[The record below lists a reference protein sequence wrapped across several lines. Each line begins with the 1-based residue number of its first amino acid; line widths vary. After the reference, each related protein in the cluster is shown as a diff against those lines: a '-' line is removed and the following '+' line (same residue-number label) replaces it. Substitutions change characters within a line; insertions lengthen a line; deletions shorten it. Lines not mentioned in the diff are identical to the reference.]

1 MRKIVKSNIRKD
13 RAVLIAFLLIIILSS
28 MLLHIGLFVNRYD
41 ALYDEKKDGSGVG
54 DAEIYAYGQED
65 AVRSVLDGLTEVE
78 RYSMAD
84 IIRADELTVISGE
97 KNLEENREDAVLH
110 SVEDEHVTRCTMV
123 ERDDTVSGPHI
134 YLNLYY
140 ATSNGFKTGDHIT
153 LKADGLKETEYT
165 VAGIYEDCQQGN
177 TYSWCSFTLD
187 AESFREQWKLA
198 EEASAKGTAFMDQHE
213 VVPAFTDGV
222 TDDDGL
228 KKVLNGL
235 EEAGISTYGFTMA
248 LAKAGYVSVTNI
260 LAAFMTVFSLIA
272 MLVCLVMIIFTINNN
287 IDRDVRNIGALRAVG
302 HTNSQIRTALLLEY
316 LLVGAVGAGVGIG
329 LAYVLM
335 PVIDKSLLRSVTGI
349 FWENRAYPCMS
360 SLVLGGV
367 LLAMALV
374 VYLSTRRLK
383 NLHPATALRFGLQAN
398 SFRKNHLPLATTR
411 GRLNPLL
418 AAKSMLQSMGQ
429 NMIVLGIVIVVSF
442 MTIFSAILFYNTR
455 VDISRFQTLIGGDVA
470 DGVVMLNA
478 SEEDEVYRL
487 RDRIAELPGVS
498 QAYCYDWHNIT
509 VDGRATY
516 TFYTDRPEYLECG
529 VYEGQMFR
537 EANEAV
543 IGRILAEKLNAK
555 IGDEIEV
562 ECAGTTARFIV
573 TGYQQ
578 SVLNLG
584 ERVFIS
590 TEGLKRLGLTP
601 EFSSVRIRLED
612 AGDAAVEETLEEAK
626 ALLGDS
632 CTGVDN
638 VYRYQRSTDNLTM
651 FASLMLILL
660 LILVNV
666 AIIYLVIKLLL
677 KTIFIRKEKEFG
689 IKKAV
694 GFTSRQ
700 LRLQLALSL
709 FPVSLIAAGVGAV
722 LGFFLVNPLVS
733 VVLSGFGVAS
743 ADFLISPFLI
753 LLTTILVVMLIFGM
767 TYLMSGRMKRV
778 SAYDL
783 IQE

>member
-1 MRKIVKSNIRKD
+1 MSKLVKSNIRKD
-13 RAVLIAFLLIIILSS
+13 RTVLIAFLFIIILSS

-41 ALYDEKKDGSGVG
+41 ALHDEKKEGAGIG
-54 DAEIYAYGQED
+54 DAEIYAFGTED
-65 AVRSVLDGLTEVE
+65 AVRSVMDGLEDVSSY
-78 RYSMAD
+78 RLSH
-84 IIRADELTVISGE
+84 IIRSDELTVASADRD
-97 KNLEENREDAVLH
+97 LDENRDDTVLH
-110 SVEDEHVTRCTMV
+110 SVEDVHVSHCTFV
-123 ERDDTVSGPHI
+123 ERDDSIAGPRL
-134 YLNLYY
+134 YLNLYF
-140 ATSNGFKTGDHIT
+140 ATSNGFKLGDHIT
-153 LKADGLKETEYT
+153 LSSDALKETEYI

-177 TYSWCSFTLD
+177 AYAWCSFAMDET
-187 AESFREQWKLA
+187 SFQEQWKAA
-198 EEASAKGTAFMDQHE
+198 EEAAGNGTAFIRQQE
-213 VVPAFTDGV
+213 VIPSFKDGV

-228 KKVLNGL
+228 KSVLGSL
-235 EEAGISTYGFTMA
+235 EESGISTYGFTLA
-248 LAKAGYVSVTNI
+248 LAKTGYVSVTNI

-302 HTNSQIRTALLLEY
+302 HTNSQIRTAMLLEY
-316 LLVGAVGAGVGIG
+316 LAVGAVGAGAGIG

-335 PVIDKSLLRSVTGI
+335 PVIDRSLLRSVTGM
-349 FWENRAYPCMS
+349 FWENRVYPCMS

-374 VYLSTRRLK
+374 VFLSTRRLK
-383 NLHPATALRFGLQAN
+383 NLHPATALRFGLQSN
-398 SFRKNHLPLATTR
+398 SFKKNHLPLATTR

-429 NMIVLGIVIVVSF
+429 NLIVLGIVTVVSF

-455 VDISRFQTLIGGDVA
+455 IDISRFQTLVSGDVA
-470 DGVVMLNA
+470 DGIIMLNTA
-478 SEEDEVYRL
+478 EEEEVYRL
-487 RDRIAELPGVS
+487 RDQIAELAGVS
-498 QAYCYDWHNIT
+498 QAYCYELHNIS

-543 IGRILAEKLNAK
+543 IGRLLAEKLNVK

-573 TGYQQ
+573 TGFQQ
-578 SVLNLG
+578 SVVNLG
-584 ERVFIS
+584 ERVFLS
-590 TEGLKRLGLTP
+590 TEGLRRLGVTP
-601 EFSSVRIRLED
+601 QFSAVRIRLTD
-612 AGDAAVEETLEEAK
+612 AGDAAVDEALAQAK
-626 ALLGDS
+626 NLLGDV

-651 FASLMLILL
+651 FAALMLILL

-677 KTIFIRKEKEFG
+677 KTIFIRREKEFG

-700 LRLQLALSL
+700 LRVQLALSL

-722 LGFFLVNPLVS
+722 LGFFLVNPLIS
-733 VVLSGFGVAS
+733 VVLGGFGVAS
-743 ADFLISPFLI
+743 ADFLIYPSLI
-753 LLTTILVVMLIFGM
+753 VLTMVLVVLLIFGM

>member
-1 MRKIVKSNIRKD
+1 
-13 RAVLIAFLLIIILSS
+13 
-28 MLLHIGLFVNRYD
+28 
-41 ALYDEKKDGSGVG
+41 
-54 DAEIYAYGQED
+54 
-65 AVRSVLDGLTEVE
+65 
-78 RYSMAD
+78 
-84 IIRADELTVISGE
+84 
-97 KNLEENREDAVLH
+97 
-110 SVEDEHVTRCTMV
+110 
-123 ERDDTVSGPHI
+123 
-134 YLNLYY
+134 
-140 ATSNGFKTGDHIT
+140 
-153 LKADGLKETEYT
+153 
-165 VAGIYEDCQQGN
+165 
-177 TYSWCSFTLD
+177 
-187 AESFREQWKLA
+187 
-198 EEASAKGTAFMDQHE
+198 
-213 VVPAFTDGV
+213 
-222 TDDDGL
+222 
-228 KKVLNGL
+228 
-235 EEAGISTYGFTMA
+235 
-248 LAKAGYVSVTNI
+248 
-260 LAAFMTVFSLIA
+260 
-272 MLVCLVMIIFTINNN
+272 
-287 IDRDVRNIGALRAVG
+287 
-302 HTNSQIRTALLLEY
+302 
-316 LLVGAVGAGVGIG
+316 
-329 LAYVLM
+329 
-335 PVIDKSLLRSVTGI
+335 
-349 FWENRAYPCMS
+349 
-360 SLVLGGV
+360 
-367 LLAMALV
+367 
-374 VYLSTRRLK
+374 
-383 NLHPATALRFGLQAN
+383 
-398 SFRKNHLPLATTR
+398 
-411 GRLNPLL
+411 
-418 AAKSMLQSMGQ
+418 
-429 NMIVLGIVIVVSF
+429 
-442 MTIFSAILFYNTR
+442 
-455 VDISRFQTLIGGDVA
+455 
-470 DGVVMLNA
+470 MLNA

-612 AGDAAVEETLEEAK
+612 AGDAAVEETLEAAK